1 MTTSASWT
9 PNLESRRPLWRH
21 GLLAAGL
28 AAFASVVIYLLARM
42 IGIPLEL
49 SLQPGAPSAL
59 LPIEMVV
66 LMSVAGALGGIGLYA
81 LLRRVS
87 GGVRI
92 FQMVALAIL
101 LLSFAAPLT
110 VTGADAGTRMTLM
123 LMHVATGVS
132 IIGVLSRA
140 SSN

>member
-9 PNLESRRPLWRH
+9 PNLASRPLWQH

-28 AAFASVVIYLLARM
+28 AAFASVVIYLLART

-49 SLQPGAPSAL
+49 SLQPGAPLAL
-59 LPIEMVV
+59 LPIEMVIF
-66 LMSVAGALGGIGLYA
+66 MSVAGALGGTGLYA

-87 GGVRI
+87 GGLRI

-110 VTGADAGTRMTLM
+110 VNGADASTRMTLM
-123 LMHVATGVS
+123 LMHVAAGVS

-140 SSN
+140 GSN